1 DHVKSH
7 DPGGTARGE
16 DQAGEDIDQRRLA
29 GAIRAEEAEEFALL
43 DLQTYFVERR
53 ERAIALGGALYLNGG
68 NQGTYLT
75 CRCAYAVTVHCSP
88 SNSGTPESS
97 ARLLRFLG
105 RLIKRIARLARCAW
119 RRHSSSRLTAAES
132 TSVTPARS
140 MVT

>member
-1 DHVKSH
+1 AVVADAEIARLEGQRFAYREKRIEHQFLRHHAERAPRCTIVVDHVKSH

-29 GAIRAEEAEEFALL
+29 GAIRAEAAEEFARV

-75 CRCAYAVTVHCSP
+75 CRCAYAFTVHCSP
-88 SNSGTPESS
+88 SNS
-97 ARLLRFLG
+97 
-105 RLIKRIARLARCAW
+105 
-119 RRHSSSRLTAAES
+119 
-132 TSVTPARS
+132 VTP
-140 MVT
+140 